1 MPITYTNRKDVTYYL
16 HRGQTKSGKPRYFF
30 SRKDQGDLVDELPA
44 GFEVRESPNGIVSLA
59 REKPRRIQDSE
70 VNLVQAA
77 LDRHP
82 NKDVDCRLDV
92 KPDSITVYGRVGPTV
107 DVLVDIFTKHGFPV
121 MPKGVEQV
129 RKMLDRDARYEPVL
143 RFELEDEEERIFA
156 AERMTYSGQG
166 GWYYLDSDHLQ
177 TLARRLIPL
186 LDTDYF
192 FELD

>member
-44 GFEVRESPNGIVSLA
+44 GFEIRESP
-59 REKPRRIQDSE
+59 
-70 VNLVQAA
+70 
-77 LDRHP
+77 
-82 NKDVDCRLDV
+82 KDVDCRLDV

-107 DVLVDIFTKHGFPV
+107 DVLVDIFTKHGLPV
-121 MPKGVEQV
+121 MPKGVDEV

-166 GWYYLDSDHLQ
+166 GWHYLDSDHLQ
-177 TLARRLIPL
+177 PLAHRLIPL
-186 LDTDYF
+186 LDTDDF